1 MGETETSTES
11 EEILDSGRWSVG
23 NWAVIGLFFVLT
35 IVGIAMAAGAGGR
48 ELLTATVGPGGPGV
62 IIPVAVF
69 LYSGLGALGYVF
81 TKLMTSLDDYDKWS
95 DFENLAEMLMRI
107 PAAWLLAVG
116 VYQFGSLALGST
128 ELASSQLATGIPFLV
143 GLYVNVAFK
152 WLGSLADRLLG
163 QQVERTG
170 WVDSNSG
177 PSGGQTTADRGPGE
191 RSPDSQGPSGDD

>member
-11 EEILDSGRWSVG
+11 EKIPLSGHWSVG

-35 IVGIAMAAGAGGR
+35 AVGIAMAAGTGGR
-48 ELLTATVGPGGPGV
+48 ELLTGTVGRSGPGV

-81 TKLMTSLDDYDKWS
+81 TKLMTSLDDYDEWS

-128 ELASSQLATGIPFLV
+128 ELASSQLATGVPFLV

-152 WLGSLADRLLG
+152 WLGGLADRLLG
-163 QQVERTG
+163 QQAKR
-170 WVDSNSG
+170 SG
-177 PSGGQTTADRGPGE
+177 
-191 RSPDSQGPSGDD
+191 